1 MITSTLQG
9 PEMALTAE
17 EMKARLVRYRDLIPC
32 KTAFIDARTPGSD
45 QKENFCIIG
54 PGVAES
60 PGQHVH
66 VKISHGFN
74 IGGARQPKGCL
85 NSQHSHLTEEV
96 FLVHSGAWAFRWGHD
111 AKDGEVILRAGD
123 VISIPVNV
131 FRGFEC
137 VSDEE
142 SFLFAILGDDDPGHV
157 TWAPYV
163 FEQAKGHGLV
173 LTEAGRLVDTAAGE
187 KIPDGDAPCRPTSED
202 DLKLFRRMSYDE
214 MNRCVVA
221 ANEALLS
228 AATELAANSTGVKEA
243 PILGPA
249 NPSEGV
255 AAAKIAHPH
264 GFHFRKLVLD
274 PAARIPPHSRAEEEV
289 VFVQQGAI
297 TLFWGDRHLELE
309 KGDTITIPKGLVR
322 SWWAANPTVGAT
334 IFVVRGGDAPAAPK
348 WIDDGAIVGKQKGFY
363 LAS

>member
-1 MITSTLQG
+1 MVTITLRG
-9 PEMALTAE
+9 PEMTLTVE
-17 EMKARLVRYRDLIPC
+17 EMKGRLVRYSDLVPC

-45 QKENFCIIG
+45 RKENFCIIG

-66 VKISHGFN
+66 VKIPHGFN

-85 NSQHSHLTEEV
+85 NSQHSHVSEEV

-111 AKDGEVILRAGD
+111 GKDGEVILRAGD

-142 SFLFAILGDDDPGHV
+142 SFLFAILGRDDPGHV

-187 KIPDGDAPCRPTSED
+187 KIPEGDAPCRPTSAED
-202 DLKLFRRMSYDE
+202 IKTFRRMSLDE
-214 MNRCVVA
+214 MNRCVVS
-221 ANEALLS
+221 ANEAALNGET
-228 AATELAANSTGVKEA
+228 ALAASSIGVKEA

-249 NPSEGV
+249 SPAEGISAGKV
-255 AAAKIAHPH
+255 SNRH
-264 GFHFRKLVLD
+264 GFHLRKIVFE
-274 PAARIPPHSRAEEEV
+274 PAGRIPPHSRTEEEV
-289 VFVQQGAI
+289 VFVQQGTI
-297 TLFWGDRHLELE
+297 TLFWGDRYLALAQ
-309 KGDTITIPKGLVR
+309 GDTITVPKGLVR
-322 SWWAANPTVGAT
+322 SWWATDRSVGAT
-334 IFVVRGGDAPAAPK
+334 IFVVRGGDSPAAPK
-348 WIDDGAIVGKQKGFY
+348 WIEDHLIAQKQNAVKM
-363 LAS
+363 AS